1 MPTRQQVADQL
12 NKLNSQ
18 GATEKQILDYVAG
31 AGYVPDDFNAD
42 LNGSFSPMVV
52 GTGTSTTN
60 YTAAEARESQQY
72 FENLTASS
80 STVTPKPSASIT
92 TASTTTKTVT
102 TTEVTNFQQT
112 TGGGTSTVIST
123 PSKDTAASLDYKA
136 QANQAFNLQQAYGIN
151 PNSTLG
157 QKTLDRKLAEGTIT
171 PAQYNEIKNLSPE
184 DRRAKSLEYN
194 AQYDT
199 ARTKEIATKEGGQPA
214 VVTTPSQN
222 SSSITVDYQK
232 STSTSSTTLN
242 GAVGGTNITTETVEG
257 VTYQVVNNAD
267 GTKSYTPADAPN
279 LAAAQDTSVT
289 IADNPTP
296 KEIINPNSD
305 PNTNIGTE
313 GQDFV
318 FEPLQEPPITNDG
331 DEFSGIDEQVQRQK
345 DLEDGS
351 LEFAGIDEQIALNE
365 NALQEPPV
373 VSDDEIDKQIALAA
387 AQDETITSPSSI
399 TENVFDPSGNNGAP
413 QVEESV
419 FDPTGNQGAPQG
431 ISTALNNTRSTATK
445 DDSVNFKQKPD
456 WRARLSLA
464 PNSNYLY
471 NVPKGQAGILA
482 PLQGTDGVIFPYT
495 PAISVTY
502 SAGYDP
508 SELIHS
514 NYKVYQYK
522 GSSVDAV
529 SITADFTAQ
538 DTPEANYL
546 LAVIHFFRSVTKM
559 FYGQDQNPNN
569 GVPPPLCYLSGFGA
583 YTFDAHPLVVTNFT
597 YSTPTEVDYI
607 RAGSQTNQPGVN
619 VAQQNTVVNSFVPSV
634 VRKAMSGLAP
644 KVPNFSTQNTLIN
657 SDATY
662 VPTKIQL
669 QITCIPI
676 VTRNDISNKFS
687 LKEYATGALLRGS
700 KRSGG
705 GIW

>member
-1 MPTRQQVADQL
+1 MANPT
-12 NKLNSQ
+12 
-18 GATEKQILDYVAG
+18 
-31 AGYVPDDFNAD
+31 
-42 LNGSFSPMVV
+42 
-52 GTGTSTTN
+52 
-60 YTAAEARESQQY
+60 TAAEWKEVAANAQAQIDAVNQQKAQGEAQITALEQQLLANGQQISDYLKANPRITSRDPGLLALEAQTNTIKQNLATTEVYVRATLTSQLFQLRATI
-72 FENLTASS
+72 NNANRQAGVATTGAPNT
-80 STVTPKPSASIT
+80 STNTPPETVVPNQSNT
-92 TASTTTKTVT
+92 VVT
-102 TTEVTNFQQT
+102 TTTEPEPIQQ
-112 TGGGTSTVIST
+112 SVI
-123 PSKDTAASLDYKA
+123 D
-136 QANQAFNLQQAYGIN
+136 
-151 PNSTLG
+151 
-157 QKTLDRKLAEGTIT
+157 
-171 PAQYNEIKNLSPE
+171 
-184 DRRAKSLEYN
+184 
-194 AQYDT
+194 
-199 ARTKEIATKEGGQPA
+199 
-214 VVTTPSQN
+214 
-222 SSSITVDYQK
+222 
-232 STSTSSTTLN
+232 
-242 GAVGGTNITTETVEG
+242 
-257 VTYQVVNNAD
+257 
-267 GTKSYTPADAPN
+267 
-279 LAAAQDTSVT
+279 
-289 IADNPTP
+289 
-296 KEIINPNSD
+296 PNSD
-305 PNTNIGTE
+305 PEILVD
-313 GQDFV
+313 QDDTG
-318 FEPLQEPPITNDG
+318 FEPLQEPPSTA
-331 DEFSGIDEQVQRQK
+331 DEFDGIDTQ
-345 DLEDGS
+345 
-351 LEFAGIDEQIALNE
+351 IDNNE
-365 NALQEPPV
+365 NALQEPPLL
-373 VSDDEIDKQIALAA
+373 SDEEIDQQIGLAA
-387 AQDETITSPSSI
+387 AQEETITSPDSI
-399 TENVFDPSGNNGAP
+399 TENVFDPRQDA
-413 QVEESV
+413 QESV
-419 FDPTGNQGAPQG
+419 FDPRQEVTENVFDPTAGGGGQG
-431 ISTALNNTRSTATK
+431 ISTSLNKTRSTATK
-445 DDSVNFKQKPD
+445 DDSVNFQQKPD

-464 PNSNYLY
+464 PNANYLY
-471 NVPKGQAGILA
+471 KVPKGQAGILA

-522 GSSVDAV
+522 GSSVDTV

-597 YSTPTEVDYI
+597 YATPTEVDYI

-634 VRKAMSGLAP
+634 IRTAMSGLAP

-662 VPTKIQL
+662 VPTKLQL